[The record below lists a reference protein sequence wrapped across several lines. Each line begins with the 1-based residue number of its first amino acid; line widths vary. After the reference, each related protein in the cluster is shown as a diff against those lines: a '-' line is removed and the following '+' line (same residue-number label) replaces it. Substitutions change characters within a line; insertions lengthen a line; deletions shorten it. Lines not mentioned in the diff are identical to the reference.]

1 MTFTQEVKQEILS
14 IKHNFQDFVSF
25 LSGIIYSSA
34 KNVLDDN
41 HLTYDIHINK
51 LTISSL
57 IKQKLDKFNIS
68 YQKDLKNKNWI
79 IIDKKDFSINSNHCF
94 SKTFLAGVF
103 VGTGTI
109 SKLDSHSYHLEIKFS
124 QEEISSKVQKN
135 LAKHTLFF
143 LELKR
148 NKNVILY
155 LKKSEQILDFLGFIG
170 AIKSFKKLIDIK
182 IQRDYESNANRL
194 TNLDISNARRSG
206 IASEKHNKNYEFI
219 KKRRLLHLFRQEE
232 VIFFD
237 LKSKEPN
244 LSLTQIVEV
253 LEEKFGIKKTKSSL
267 NHWLIKLNK
276 IVKKY
281 S

>member
-1 MTFTQEVKQEILS
+1 
-14 IKHNFQDFVSF
+14 
-25 LSGIIYSSA
+25 
-34 KNVLDDN
+34 
-41 HLTYDIHINK
+41 IN
-51 LTISSL
+51 L
-57 IKQKLDKFNIS
+57 
-68 YQKDLKNKNWI
+68 
-79 IIDKKDFSINSNHCF
+79 NHCF

>member
-79 IIDKKDFSINSNHCF
+79 IIDKKDFSINLNHCF

-219 KKRRLLHLFRQEE
+219 KKEDYY
-232 VIFFD
+232 IYS
-237 LKSKEPN
+237 SK
-244 LSLTQIVEV
+244 
-253 LEEKFGIKKTKSSL
+253 KK
-267 NHWLIKLNK
+267 
-276 IVKKY
+276 
-281 S
+281 

>member
-1 MTFTQEVKQEILS
+1 RMCIR
-14 IKHNFQDFVSF
+14 
-25 LSGIIYSSA
+25 
-34 KNVLDDN
+34 
-41 HLTYDIHINK
+41 
-51 LTISSL
+51 
-57 IKQKLDKFNIS
+57 
-68 YQKDLKNKNWI
+68 
-79 IIDKKDFSINSNHCF
+79 NS
-94 SKTFLAGVF
+94 
-103 VGTGTI
+103 
-109 SKLDSHSYHLEIKFS
+109 
-124 QEEISSKVQKN
+124 
-135 LAKHTLFF
+135 

>member
-1 MTFTQEVKQEILS
+1 
-14 IKHNFQDFVSF
+14 
-25 LSGIIYSSA
+25 
-34 KNVLDDN
+34 
-41 HLTYDIHINK
+41 
-51 LTISSL
+51 
-57 IKQKLDKFNIS
+57 
-68 YQKDLKNKNWI
+68 
-79 IIDKKDFSINSNHCF
+79 INSNHCF